1 MRTISGTPPTAVA
14 TTGTPAASDSTA
26 ACGKFSHAL
35 EIAHTYCS
43 REHLER
49 LGAGERAGEDDAVAT
64 IARGRALL
72 EAEPVG
78 PVTDDHKP
86 CLRQFPGDS
95 GDREIEVLLARE
107 PPDEGK
113 RAW

>member
-26 ACGKFSHAL
+26 ACGKFSRRARDHARV
-35 EIAHTYCS
+35 CS

-49 LGAGERAGEDDAVAT
+49 LGAGERAAKDDAVAT

-86 CLRQFPGDS
+86 CLRDPGDS